1 MRPPRRRE
9 RRAKRRLRMLR
20 LMLKL
25 FLVVIYILVNSD
37 KLFGANYFTILI
49 KRKREGRLRK
59 PPKND

>member
-1 MRPPRRRE
+1 
-9 RRAKRRLRMLR
+9 
-20 LMLKL
+20 MLKL

-59 PPKND
+59 PPKNDCFIKLYYLSFVVV